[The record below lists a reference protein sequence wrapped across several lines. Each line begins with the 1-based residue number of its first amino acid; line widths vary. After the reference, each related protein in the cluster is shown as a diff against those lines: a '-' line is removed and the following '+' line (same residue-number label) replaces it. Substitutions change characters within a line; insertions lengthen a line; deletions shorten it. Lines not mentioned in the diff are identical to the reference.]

1 MADDDEDCRKGVYE
15 FMRCVVVLKTAH
27 QRIQLLLYGRLWV
40 YYVSLVQVFI
50 SVPSASVY

>member
-15 FMRCVVVLKTAH
+15 FIRGVGLKTAH

-40 YYVSLVQVFI
+40 YYVSFVQVFI
-50 SVPSASVY
+50 SVPVINLA